1 MASTENE
8 DEISLSLPQIL
19 SEIEKKFNDE
29 KELDMKSVDLLFH
42 ELKKYQNGEKAIKE
56 FKWIFGLGEEEFHVV
71 DAKECRKVF
80 LINFKKC
87 GRFLQSF
94 LMDAVKLE

>member
-8 DEISLSLPQIL
+8 DEILRPLPQIL
-19 SEIEKKFNDE
+19 DEIERKFTNE
-29 KELDMKSVDLLFH
+29 KEFDYKSVDLLFS
-42 ELKKYQNGEKAIKE
+42 ELKKYQNGDKAIQE
-56 FKWIFGLGEEEFHVV
+56 FKWMFGMGEEEFHVV
-71 DAKECRKVF
+71 DSKECRKVY

-87 GRFLQSF
+87 ARFLQTF